1 MTPHCHRIGI
11 DIRYLSHGLFGGV
24 HTYVRRLVPA
34 LLHAAPHLQFV
45 LYADRKA
52 PLDWQP
58 PDGTTIRWLPYS
70 GAVSSVVNDL
80 RLARHMAADQIDVAH
95 HLANYGFAP
104 RGGCSVVTVHDV
116 LNLQPVREGL
126 RGLGNVSGLRTT
138 AMVSYL
144 SMMSRAAVRRAT
156 WLITISEDA
165 RQQIAAA
172 AKWPLDRLTPIPHGA
187 PFTEAELPD
196 DETCAEIM
204 RTQGLAPGFIL
215 GDAIKNP
222 AVIISAWRRLAPELK
237 QAHPLV
243 FFSRRAELIAELAEA
258 AERREARV
266 IIKPD
271 TITVRALYRQAAVF
285 AFPSW
290 IEGFGLPLLEA
301 MTARTPVIASNRGAI
316 PEVAGDAAI
325 LCDAEDVDAFEA
337 GLNRLLTDMAER
349 ERFVARGAARVKL
362 YSWERAASE
371 TIAVYEQAFARYG
384 SAGGAA

>member
-1 MTPHCHRIGI
+1 MTRCRRVGI

-24 HTYVRRLVPA
+24 HTYVRRLLPA
-34 LLHAAPHLQFV
+34 LMNAAPDLQFV

-52 PLDWQP
+52 PLDWTP
-58 PDGTTIRWLPYS
+58 PDGTTLRWLPWS
-70 GAVSSVVNDL
+70 NAVSSVVNDFT
-80 RLARHMAADQIDVAH
+80 LARHMTADRIDVAH

-104 RGGCSVVTVHDV
+104 RGGCSVLTVHDV

-126 RGLGNVSGLRTT
+126 RGFGNVSGLRTT

-156 WLITISEDA
+156 WLITVSEHA

-172 AKWPLDRLTPIPHGA
+172 AKWPLEQLTPIAHGA

-196 DETCAEIM
+196 DAMCAEIL
-204 RTQGLAPGFIL
+204 RSLALAPGFIL

-222 AVIISAWRRLAPELK
+222 AVIVAAWRRLSPELRR
-237 QAHPLV
+237 AHPLV
-243 FFSRRAELIAELAEA
+243 FFSRRAELIAELRDA
-258 AERREARV
+258 AARGEARV
-266 IIKPD
+266 IVRPD
-271 TITVRALYRQAAVF
+271 TTTVRALYRQASVF

-301 MTARTPVIASNRGAI
+301 MTARTPVIASDRGAI

-325 LCDAEDVDAFEA
+325 ICDAEDVDAFA
-337 GLNRLLTDMAER
+337 SGLNRLLQDEGER
-349 ERFVARGAARVKL
+349 QHLVERGAARAKL
-362 YSWERAASE
+362 YTWERAASE
-371 TIAVYEQAFARYG
+371 TVAVYEQAFARHV
-384 SAGGAA
+384 ALHGAA

>member
-1 MTPHCHRIGI
+1 MTPRCRRVGI

-34 LLHAAPHLQFV
+34 LLEAAPHLQFV

-52 PLDWQP
+52 PLDWEP
-58 PDGTTIRWLPYS
+58 PAGTTMRWLPWS
-70 GAVSSVVNDL
+70 NAVSSLVNDFT
-80 RLARHMAADQIDVAH
+80 LARRMASDRIDVAH

-116 LNLQPVREGL
+116 LNLQPVSEAL
-126 RGLGNVSGLRTT
+126 RGFGNVSGLRTT

-165 RQQIAAA
+165 RRQIAAA

-187 PFTEAELPD
+187 PFTAADLPD
-196 DETCAEIM
+196 DASCAEIL
-204 RTQGLAPGFIL
+204 RTLDITPGFIL

-222 AVIISAWRRLAPELK
+222 AVIVAAWRRLTPDLRR
-237 QAHPLV
+237 AHPLV

-258 AERREARV
+258 VQSGEARV
-266 IIKPD
+266 IVRPE
-271 TITVRALYRQAAVF
+271 TTTVRALYRRAAVF

-301 MTARTPVIASNRGAI
+301 MTAGTPVIASNRGAI

-325 LCDAEDVDAFEA
+325 LCDAEDVDAFAA
-337 GLNRLLTDMAER
+337 GLNRLLQNDVER
-349 ERFVARGAARVKL
+349 QRLVARGSARVTL
-362 YSWERAASE
+362 YTWERAASE
-371 TIAVYEQAFARYG
+371 TIAVYEQAFARY
-384 SAGGAA
+384 ATARGAA